1 MHHISVFIQSFDP
14 VYNNNV
20 IALTSGCSGSGTALS
35 NVRRL
40 FKEKPKTVARDNY
53 RTCFGTISRD
63 LSSYFS
69 CRKCFIQEVIKMF
82 HNINNGSRKS
92 SAGQNINIVASKCF
106 EKGFI
111 LHL

>member
-20 IALTSGCSGSGTALS
+20 IALTPGCSDSGTALS

-40 FKEKPKTVARDNY
+40 FKEKPKLLRITIGLILDE
-53 RTCFGTISRD
+53 TISKD

-69 CRKCFIQEVIKMF
+69 CRKCFIQEVIK
-82 HNINNGSRKS
+82 NVSQYK
-92 SAGQNINIVASKCF
+92 
-106 EKGFI
+106 
-111 LHL
+111 